1 MDVIK
6 VCELIASELFDIVND
21 EAKDKLHIYLERHK
35 EVKNVEKL
43 NDKIYDYVEKLL
55 DDYDKEK
62 ILDYIVKNSP
72 LSEKTEA
79 IFDKEKFIDGF
90 YANNIGISKSE
101 KIDMCLINALI
112 VIENSLNLSSK
123 ERLFLKQI
131 EELKESI
138 SQIENEKSLEQLQEE
153 KLLHCIRQGIQYK
166 NRKLCK
172 KICKM
177 YVDQKKDEY
186 IDEISY

>member
-43 NDKIYDYVEKLL
+43 NNKIYDYVEKIL
-55 DDYDKEK
+55 DDCDKEK
-62 ILDYIVKNSP
+62 ILDYILKNSP

-112 VIENSLNLSSK
+112 VIENS
-123 ERLFLKQI
+123 
-131 EELKESI
+131 
-138 SQIENEKSLEQLQEE
+138 SL
-153 KLLHCIRQGIQYK
+153 GY
-166 NRKLCK
+166 NR
-172 KICKM
+172 
-177 YVDQKKDEY
+177 
-186 IDEISY
+186 